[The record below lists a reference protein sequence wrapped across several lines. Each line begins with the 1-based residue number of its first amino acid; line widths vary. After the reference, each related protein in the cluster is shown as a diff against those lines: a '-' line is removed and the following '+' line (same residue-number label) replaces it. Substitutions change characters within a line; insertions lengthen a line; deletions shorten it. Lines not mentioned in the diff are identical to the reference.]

1 MPRAVR
7 RIAAL
12 LLPGGSMITGR
23 FEFPDTT
30 QSNQRKGLQHRR
42 VLSSIQPASPLNESS
57 PSQLYLDLRTGQPT
71 GIVPGA
77 DPAEQRAACTALNRR
92 RTRGIL
98 EVTKQSPPGE
108 QVSIDVWTTAVGR
121 GAEEWEVPLIALSN
135 FGIEHDEDGFREAE
149 KLYPML
155 SGAEAC
161 PYYDEEERVV
171 YKLFDLRTNGSL
183 GKKLCFLTD
192 EAGDYYVETGD
203 AVLKDTIEKLA
214 ILNAVGGHP
223 TEIMGLSD
231 DGHYLIA
238 KQPLAFPYEKG
249 TFAEAQELALEALKC
264 ARPPGCRLRANGLG
278 VVWCN
283 DQPWIAGD
291 FHERNV
297 MMDYFDNPTI
307 IDALLGSIP
316 PRALIRDPW
325 LQMAANQAKEWHNT
339 GYKPIQKNFDDVPD
353 SLL

>member
-1 MPRAVR
+1 MVATPC
-7 RIAAL
+7 ISCL
-12 LLPGGSMITGR
+12 LFTN
-23 FEFPDTT
+23 T
-30 QSNQRKGLQHRR
+30 H
-42 VLSSIQPASPLNESS
+42 LNESV

-71 GIVPGA
+71 GIIPDA
-77 DPAEQRAACTALNRR
+77 DPAEQRAACTAINRR

-98 EVTKQSPPGE
+98 EVSKQSPPGE
-108 QVSIDVWTTAVGR
+108 QVSIDVWTTALGR

-135 FGIEHDEDGFREAE
+135 FGIKHDEDGFREAE
-149 KLYPML
+149 DLYPMP

-161 PYYDEEERVV
+161 PYFDRDGRVV

-183 GKKLCFLTD
+183 GKKLSFLAD
-192 EAGDYYVETGD
+192 EAGDYYVETRD
-203 AVLKDTIEKLA
+203 AVLKDTIEKLTV
-214 ILNAVGGHP
+214 LNAAGGHP

-231 DGHYLIA
+231 DGHYLIV
-238 KQPLAFPYEKG
+238 KQPLAFKYDEG
-249 TFAEAQELALEALKC
+249 TFDENQEQALEALKC

-278 VVWCN
+278 VIWYG
-283 DQPWIAGD
+283 DRPWIAGD

-297 MMDYFDNPTI
+297 MIDYFHNPTI

-325 LQMAANQAKEWHNT
+325 LRLAAAQAEEWHKT
-339 GYKPIQKNFDDVPD
+339 GRKPIQKNFDDVPD